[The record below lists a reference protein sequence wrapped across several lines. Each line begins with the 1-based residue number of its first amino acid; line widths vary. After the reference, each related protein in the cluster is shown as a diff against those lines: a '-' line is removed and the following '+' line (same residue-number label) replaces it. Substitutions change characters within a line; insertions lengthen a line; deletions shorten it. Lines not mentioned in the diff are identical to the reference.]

1 MCQNCGKHEANVRY
15 TQIING
21 VKKEMALCEECSNKL
36 GIETDMHFDFN
47 MPIDIPSFL
56 GPILGDYEHTE
67 FMPSFIPTKQLQ
79 CDHCHMTYDELIES
93 GTFGCSNCY
102 ETFSDRIDSILKNL
116 QGSNRHV
123 GRKASGWET
132 KEEKV
137 VKKEPTNKKKQ
148 VKTEN
153 QTRGKVKVEEL
164 KEKLEQAVKEERYED
179 AAKLRDEIKKQEENK
194 DK

>member
-21 VKKEMALCEECSNKL
+21 VKKEMALCEACSKKL

-56 GPILGDYEHTE
+56 GTILGDYEHTE
-67 FMPSFIPTKQLQ
+67 FMPSFMPTKELQ
-79 CDHCHMTYDELIES
+79 CDNCHMTYDELIES
-93 GTFGCSNCY
+93 GKFGCSNCY
-102 ETFSDRIDSILKNL
+102 ETFSDRIDPMLKNL

-123 GRKASGWET
+123 GRKAGGWET
-132 KEEKV
+132 KEEKGV
-137 VKKEPTNKKKQ
+137 TKETVQNKSKI
-148 VKTEN
+148 KTEN
-153 QTRGKVKVEEL
+153 QKVEKDKVEEL
-164 KEKLEQAVKEERYED
+164 KEKLKQAIKEERYED
-179 AAKLRDEIKKQEENK
+179 AAKLRDEIKKQEEKK